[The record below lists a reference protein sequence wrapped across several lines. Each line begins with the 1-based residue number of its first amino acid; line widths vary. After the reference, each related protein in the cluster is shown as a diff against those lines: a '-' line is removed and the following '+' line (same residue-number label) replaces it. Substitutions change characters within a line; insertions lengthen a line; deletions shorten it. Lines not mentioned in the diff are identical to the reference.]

1 MAERQAR
8 PGLSPSAVLRK
19 MGDDLLIVDEEK
31 QRVVV
36 LDPAARLIF
45 YGVVRGLDD
54 VEIARQL
61 AGAYLDVE
69 GVDLESEVARLR
81 TELADAG
88 ILERRRGWARPTI
101 KVSDL
106 KDALKDM
113 DLTRSEVTYYVS

>member
-1 MAERQAR
+1 
-8 PGLSPSAVLRK
+8 